1 MEKMEFEGKMVF
13 KMVLAISICI
23 NLSLEKKRNGE

>member
-1 MEKMEFEGKMVF
+1 MEFEGKMAF
-13 KMVLAISICI
+13 KMGLAISICN